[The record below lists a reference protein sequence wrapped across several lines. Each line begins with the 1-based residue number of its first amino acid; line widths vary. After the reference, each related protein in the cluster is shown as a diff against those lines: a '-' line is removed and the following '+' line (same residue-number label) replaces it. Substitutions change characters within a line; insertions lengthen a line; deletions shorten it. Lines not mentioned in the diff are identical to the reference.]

1 MLCRCSFAPK
11 PRHKL
16 SAQPRSF
23 TGPPCP
29 QFQPVTTL
37 VLAHCLERSSLCSSR
52 CMLHF
57 LLLPLLLS
65 ACYERPGSLAR
76 ASHALCVSKRII
88 IARAITFH
96 VPSFWAAV
104 WLYLPVPATRRP
116 RTLLPRVKASIRDH
130 ICCFASR
137 LLCFHQHHRRSKP
150 DNECATTC
158 ESPAAP
164 PVIAPQCPESTSTS
178 VTTTLDPTVRTNPFL
193 QSLPGKR
200 AFPHHVVCLVHGH
213 SFITDPL
220 RCPACVCRLCV
231 TANELLAVT
240 QIPQVDTRLQQNSF
254 SKSFDTNTL
263 HERDSF

>member
-1 MLCRCSFAPK
+1 
-11 PRHKL
+11 
-16 SAQPRSF
+16 
-23 TGPPCP
+23 
-29 QFQPVTTL
+29 
-37 VLAHCLERSSLCSSR
+37 
-52 CMLHF
+52 MLHF

-116 RTLLPRVKASIRDH
+116 RTLLPRVQSSIRDH

-150 DNECATTC
+150 DIECATTC

-178 VTTTLDPTVRTNPFL
+178 VTTTLDPTVRTNSISAITTVQVSISPSCCVSRAR
-193 QSLPGKR
+193 SLIHHRPLALPRMCLPTVRHSER
-200 AFPHHVVCLVHGH
+200 AAGGY
-213 SFITDPL
+213 
-220 RCPACVCRLCV
+220 
-231 TANELLAVT
+231 AV
-240 QIPQVDTRLQQNSF
+240 DARLQQNCF
-254 SKSFDTNTL
+254 
-263 HERDSF
+263 